1 MASNREEMIGGVL
14 AGRYELIDYIEEGR
28 YGEFWKARVLDE
40 DNKLVA
46 VKLLKP
52 DLFSDPQAFKRF
64 EREAQLLADFR
75 HPNLLRVIIHGR
87 TPSDVPYV
95 VTEYVEGRLL
105 SEDISELSLGVEE
118 VAYVGAQIAAVL
130 YAAHREGIVHRG
142 LNPDAIF
149 LCEAYG
155 DKHHVKVLDFGLA
168 HLNEL
173 YGGGGEE
180 LTQFGQRLGQVEY
193 MAPEYIESFVLNEQ
207 TDLYALGILM
217 FEMLCGQPPFV
228 GRQRDVMK
236 KQVKEAPYAPS
247 ELSEKPIPE
256 WMDNLIKALLQKKP
270 EDRPV
275 NALIVGKA
283 LLARRFPL

>member
-1 MASNREEMIGGVL
+1 MANKKEEMIGGVL
-14 AGRYELIDYIEEGR
+14 AGRYELVDHIEEGR
-28 YGEFWKARVLDE
+28 FGEFWKAKVLDQPGS
-40 DNKLVA
+40 VVS

-52 DLFSDPQAFKRF
+52 DLFSDPEAFRRF
-64 EREAQLLADFR
+64 EREARLLSEFR
-75 HPNLLRVIIHGR
+75 HPNLLRVIAHGR

-95 VTEYVEGRLL
+95 VTEYVDGRLL
-105 SEDISELSLGVEE
+105 SEDISELALGVEE

-142 LNPDAIF
+142 LSPDAIF

-173 YGGGGEE
+173 YGGNEE

-193 MAPEYIESFVLNEQ
+193 MAPEYIESFILNEK
-207 TDLYALGILM
+207 TDMYALGIMM

-236 KQVKEAPYAPS
+236 KQVKEQPYRPS
-247 ELSEKPIPE
+247 ELSEKKIPK
-256 WMDNLIKALLQKKP
+256 WLDDLIAAMLAKDP
-270 EDRPV
+270 EDRPT
-275 NALIVGKA
+275 NALVVGKA
-283 LLARRFPL
+283 LLARRYPA